1 MSAEPHGEVRIG
13 TPRHVDPGVLLGYP
27 TGRKVA
33 LGPLEIGDGAFLRS
47 GTVIYAGSRIGGN
60 LETGH
65 HVVIREENR
74 IGDRLS
80 IWNHST
86 IDYGCT
92 IGSGV
97 KIHNHV
103 YVAQFTV
110 IEDGAFLAPG
120 VQIANDRFPLSDD
133 LHGPTIRRGAV
144 LGVNVTV
151 LPGVEIGEGA
161 LVGAGSVV
169 TRDVPA
175 RAIVA
180 GNPARVLRKKP

>member
-1 MSAEPHGEVRIG
+1 VHVTGEVRLAPFRQI
-13 TPRHVDPGVLLGYP
+13 DPGVLLGYP

-33 LGPLEIGDGAFLRS
+33 PRPLEIGEGALIRS
-47 GTVIYAGSRIGGN
+47 GTVLYAGSRIGAG

-74 IGDRLS
+74 IGERLS

-92 IGSGV
+92 IGDRV

-133 LHGPTIRRGAV
+133 LKGPVIRRGAV
-144 LGVNVTV
+144 LGVNATI
-151 LPGVEIGEGA
+151 LPGVEIGEEA
-161 LVGAGSVV
+161 LVGAGAVV
-169 TRDVPA
+169 TRDVPP
-175 RAIVA
+175 RAIVT
-180 GNPARVLRKKP
+180 GNPARVRRTKP